1 MTGSAQLKSLAAFVA
16 LSLWHGPAIMVI
28 TVNGNV
34 CEIEAPATIAD
45 LLRQLQIDAQQVAVE
60 VNLDLI
66 PRQRH
71 AEHSLSAGDCL
82 EIVSLVGGG

>member
-1 MTGSAQLKSLAAFVA
+1 M
-16 LSLWHGPAIMVI
+16 II
-28 TVNGNV
+28 TVNGKP

-45 LLRQLQIDAQQVAVE
+45 LLQQLQMDAQQVAVE

-71 AEHSLSAGDCL
+71 AQHSLSAGDCL
-82 EIVSLVGGG
+82 EIVTLVGGG